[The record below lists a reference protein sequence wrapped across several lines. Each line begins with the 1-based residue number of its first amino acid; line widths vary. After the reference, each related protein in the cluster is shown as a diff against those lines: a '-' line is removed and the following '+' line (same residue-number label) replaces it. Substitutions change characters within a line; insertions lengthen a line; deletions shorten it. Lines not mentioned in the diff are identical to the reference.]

1 MIKIL
6 EDLLEKRRKHK
17 EGEIEKKKQL
27 ESNLAEKFLIE
38 QGVICKDCLALI
50 GYEAVGHES
59 LCASCQRDKTINEII
74 N

>member
-6 EDLLEKRRKHK
+6 EDLLEERRKHK
-17 EGEIEKKKQL
+17 EAEIEKKKQL

-38 QGVICKDCLALI
+38 QGIICKDCLALI
-50 GYEAVGHES
+50 GYEVGHES
-59 LCASCQRDKTINEII
+59 LCTSCQRDKNINEII